1 MHIYACIYTCMH
13 ECIMSL
19 HIHVCVYMCMY
30 GKSVPGYLS
39 ASVVHTFMY
48 IRMCLCVCIVAIDGS
63 SITCRGTLWAGC
75 ILHVVG
81 LRILWRNARW
91 LRLEAAVVVLHK
103 VGGGVVF
110 NVNYLIN

>member
-1 MHIYACIYTCMH
+1 MPTQDMAADSRIQA
-13 ECIMSL
+13 
-19 HIHVCVYMCMY
+19 
-30 GKSVPGYLS
+30 
-39 ASVVHTFMY
+39 
-48 IRMCLCVCIVAIDGS
+48 
-63 SITCRGTLWAGC
+63 GTLWAGC

-110 NVNYLIN
+110 NFNYLIN